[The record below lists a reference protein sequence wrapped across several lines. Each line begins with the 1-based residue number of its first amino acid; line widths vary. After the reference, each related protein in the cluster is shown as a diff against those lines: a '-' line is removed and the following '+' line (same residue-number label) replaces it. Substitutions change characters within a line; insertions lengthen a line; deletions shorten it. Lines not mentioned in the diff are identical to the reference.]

1 MHEDITVKTT
11 LSFAAFFS
19 YFAGLPAEV
28 VMGSLMGAIYFI
40 TAATEYTLLRR
51 SVLALVSFISGLLFF
66 SPAAAMF
73 IKVTKI
79 FEIPPDAYS
88 IDSIDAVGA
97 FVSALL
103 SVKLSIKAYRK
114 ADSPQGGNDV

>member
-1 MHEDITVKTT
+1 MHEDISVKTT
-11 LSFAAFFS
+11 LSLAAFFS
-19 YFAGLPAEV
+19 YLVGLPAEV
-28 VMGSLMGAIYFI
+28 VIDSLMGAIYFI
-40 TAATEYTLLRR
+40 TAAMEYILLRR
-51 SVLALVSFISGLLFF
+51 SVLALVSFIFGLLFF

-79 FEIPPDAYS
+79 FEILPDA
-88 IDSIDAVGA
+88 DAVGA

-114 ADSPQGGNDV
+114 TDSPQGGNGKY